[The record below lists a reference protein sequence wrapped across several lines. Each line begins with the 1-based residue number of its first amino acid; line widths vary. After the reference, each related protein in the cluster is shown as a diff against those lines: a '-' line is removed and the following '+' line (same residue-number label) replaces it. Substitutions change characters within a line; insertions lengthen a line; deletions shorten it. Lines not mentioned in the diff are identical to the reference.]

1 MRIKRVLREINPKE
15 QLENLKQ
22 LKIVEY
28 QYKPEFE
35 ETLSDGQSKGGIPS
49 RVRVQNNNFQFV

>member
-1 MRIKRVLREINPKE
+1 MRIKKVLREINPRE

-35 ETLSDGQSKGGIPS
+35 ETLSNGQSKGLLRLIIQLS
-49 RVRVQNNNFQFV
+49 LQ